1 MFAQKQSD
9 GAMRR
14 SQRSLIVAVGVYLGL
29 TVLGVAWA
37 RDPFSPIGY
46 HRAEPEKKTPDVA
59 LLAEDSVAQL
69 KAQEKSKAEL
79 EKIQD
84 REWLDAQK
92 RLQVDGFVRSSSDS
106 LNRERDFVM
115 INRDLYSS
123 GMHLTLTNQ
132 AIVFTWTV
140 EIPNYRQVNFKRVS
154 AVRVGPG
161 GVPAQK

>member
-1 MFAQKQSD
+1 MYIANESGNIYISVEEYKRPNFE
-9 GAMRR
+9 
-14 SQRSLIVAVGVYLGL
+14 VAIN
-29 TVLGVAWA
+29 
-37 RDPFSPIGY
+37 PIKGSY
-46 HRAEPEKKTPDVA
+46 KLDEQINVTGTA
-59 LLAEDSVAQL
+59 
-69 KAQEKSKAEL
+69 KAEL